1 MIKQLALGLALAL
14 VVVPTVVSAQEAP
27 ERPTPPSLEQP
38 PSAVQPKIFITRAA
52 CEPVGM
58 MMNNIAKYEEE
69 PLFEARTILQHVN
82 GEWFE
87 GQSMMFVNWDTSTYS
102 FITLYPDGTACMTA
116 VGVEFEPYSG
126 PMLYTRQ

>member
-14 VVVPTVVSAQEAP
+14 VVNPFTVSAQEAP
-27 ERPTPPSLEQP
+27 QRPTPPSLEQP
-38 PSAVQPKIFITRAA
+38 PSAVQPKTFITRAT

-87 GQSMMFVNWDTSTYS
+87 GQSMMFVNQSTGTYS
-102 FITLYPDGTACMTA
+102 FLTLYPDGTACMTA
-116 VGVEFEPYSG
+116 VGREFRPYGG
-126 PMLYTRQ
+126 PMLYTGR